1 MIIRDGTAGERFIA
15 LSSGNARL
23 IRLRSQLDGP
33 VATFG
38 RVFWKAIAAEAPLTI
53 AALPAHGVQQVEYT
67 DHYLLN
73 PLSLRLLA
81 EVMVAR

>member
-1 MIIRDGTAGERFIA
+1 MQISSERFIA

-23 IRLRSQLDGP
+23 ICLRRQLDGL

-53 AALPAHGVQQVEYT
+53 AALQAHGVQQVEYT
-67 DHYLLN
+67 DRYPPN
-73 PLSLRLLA
+73 PLSLRMLA